1 MSEDWFSKALS
12 NKSGVKVFNFPLPVT
27 DQTYLS
33 QVNFGQ
39 SSSLTELNSSLV

>member
-12 NKSGVKVFNFPLPVT
+12 NKSGVKVFNFPLPVS
-27 DQTYLS
+27 DQTFYYLS

-39 SSSLTELNSSLV
+39 SLSLTD